1 MDSEK
6 IRLKMIELQGKI
18 GYQFSDI
25 NLLSTAMKSEK
36 IEVHDVGKNHKEYTN
51 EGLATVG
58 DAVLKAVIADHLYMN
73 VVKTKGGITTKKSE
87 LENNDV
93 MHTIMKKYGLI
104 DYAYNEKH
112 FHSDDNIGDHEK
124 VADSQ
129 HDPYIEA
136 IVGAVY
142 YDSGFDKTKDWI
154 IEWLLPLL
162 EKYRIND

>member
-1 MDSEK
+1 MNSEK

-18 GYQFSDI
+18 KYQFSDI
-25 NLLSTAMKSEK
+25 TLLANAMRSEK
-36 IEVHDVGKNHKEYTN
+36 IDVPDEGKNHKEYTN

-58 DAVLKAVIADHLYMN
+58 DAVLKAVIADHFYKSG
-73 VVKTKGGITTKKSE
+73 VKTKGEITTKKSE

-93 MHTIMKKYGLI
+93 MHKIIIKYGLI
-104 DYAYNEKH
+104 DYAYNDKH

-136 IVGAVY
+136 LVGAIY
-142 YDSGFDKTKDWI
+142 YDSGYDKTKEWI
-154 IEWLLPLL
+154 IGWLLPLL